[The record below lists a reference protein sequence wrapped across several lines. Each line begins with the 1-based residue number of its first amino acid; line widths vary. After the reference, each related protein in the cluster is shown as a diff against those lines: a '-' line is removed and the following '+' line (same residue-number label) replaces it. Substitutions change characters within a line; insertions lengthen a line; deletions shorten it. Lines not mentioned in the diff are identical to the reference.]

1 MFKSPSLYPKSPA
14 FIPFGANDDELEKRK
29 IREERQAAQR
39 RLFADRMKEANKKRS
54 SCDPQEMSGD
64 SLLSLYQ
71 NCTRLAA
78 ENKITQKNTWD
89 LDLIDHM
96 TEIVMADSE
105 KDTETNFQKASCTL
119 EAGVKIYST
128 RVDSIHSETY
138 KVLSGLTRAGDTG
151 DDEDGAD
158 QGEGSGSRRESQ
170 KKLPVTSST
179 LEDNPDQ
186 INVKKLERA
195 IVTDPLFTKT
205 SGQFDEGGAS
215 GLLLYNLPVFN
226 GCEIMFDSEAVVVD
240 PLRTQGEER
249 AKEYVDISFASRE
262 VEHLLGM
269 HDPESWEVTP
279 SISALYD
286 LAEDHRWKAAVGAM
300 DSSHDA
306 DANVAKNGDAFKGFD
321 GGNDPVGGVG
331 GSFPPGEEN
340 DDGSVVD
347 FGGGDDGW
355 NDDGC
360 GFGGGASF
368 PGAPE
373 MVPAGDSDGESESSG
388 VDDGMDTADWLAA
401 GMGMTRLKGNNAWA
415 GPKHWHFVKS
425 KEEAPAAAP
434 EPKGRKKRAAKAELI
449 DYSDPKV
456 DESLFQAPKALK
468 EIQLTKAGRKVVN
481 TLLPKDYHYDGR
493 KFATVFMSPDWSFL
507 ARRAK
512 GGGGARQRFGG
523 DAGFENGADGEGFAG
538 FGGGDDGCGNGWGGD
553 ECADPFDYGDDFD
566 GQADAAE
573 ARPADALMEDLVPMP
588 KKAQKID
595 VNYARQSKQVDVKIL
610 KDTIWVELKRHQIYY
625 KEEKERDERSTGTG
639 PISFDRVLHNF
650 PADCKAAALS
660 DISVHLCFICVL
672 HLANEHDLSLHAS
685 EDMNELKVRLP
696 VEV

>member
-205 SGQFDEGGAS
+205 SGQFDEGRSKWIA
-215 GLLLYNLPVFN
+215 PVQ
-226 GCEIMFDSEAVVVD
+226 SPRVQR
-240 PLRTQGEER
+240 LR
-249 AKEYVDISFASRE
+249 
-262 VEHLLGM
+262 
-269 HDPESWEVTP
+269 
-279 SISALYD
+279 
-286 LAEDHRWKAAVGAM
+286 DHV
-300 DSSHDA
+300 
-306 DANVAKNGDAFKGFD
+306 
-321 GGNDPVGGVG
+321 
-331 GSFPPGEEN
+331 
-340 DDGSVVD
+340 
-347 FGGGDDGW
+347 
-355 NDDGC
+355 
-360 GFGGGASF
+360 
-368 PGAPE
+368 
-373 MVPAGDSDGESESSG
+373 
-388 VDDGMDTADWLAA
+388 
-401 GMGMTRLKGNNAWA
+401 
-415 GPKHWHFVKS
+415 
-425 KEEAPAAAP
+425 
-434 EPKGRKKRAAKAELI
+434 
-449 DYSDPKV
+449 
-456 DESLFQAPKALK
+456 
-468 EIQLTKAGRKVVN
+468 
-481 TLLPKDYHYDGR
+481 
-493 KFATVFMSPDWSFL
+493 
-507 ARRAK
+507 
-512 GGGGARQRFGG
+512 
-523 DAGFENGADGEGFAG
+523 
-538 FGGGDDGCGNGWGGD
+538 
-553 ECADPFDYGDDFD
+553 
-566 GQADAAE
+566 
-573 ARPADALMEDLVPMP
+573 
-588 KKAQKID
+588 
-595 VNYARQSKQVDVKIL
+595 
-610 KDTIWVELKRHQIYY
+610 
-625 KEEKERDERSTGTG
+625 
-639 PISFDRVLHNF
+639 
-650 PADCKAAALS
+650 
-660 DISVHLCFICVL
+660 
-672 HLANEHDLSLHAS
+672 
-685 EDMNELKVRLP
+685 
-696 VEV
+696 